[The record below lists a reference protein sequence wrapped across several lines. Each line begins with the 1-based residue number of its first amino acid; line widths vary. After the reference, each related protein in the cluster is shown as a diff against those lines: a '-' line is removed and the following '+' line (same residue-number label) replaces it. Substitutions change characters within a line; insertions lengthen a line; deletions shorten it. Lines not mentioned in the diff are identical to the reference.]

1 MVRRPVVGLALS
13 SGGPRGA
20 AHVGVLKVFEEHRI
34 PIDII
39 VGTSMGAMVGGAYA
53 AGVPIAR
60 IEEEWLKTDL
70 LRVAK
75 SFLPTF
81 PLHGWSS
88 GGNILK
94 MLQGLLGEIKIEAL
108 PIKFAAVATDI
119 DTGSEVVLQEGPL
132 VEAIRASSSIPGL
145 FVPVE
150 HEGRF
155 LVDGGL
161 VNPLPVDVA
170 RQLGAEVVI
179 AVDLGYYPQ
188 RSARPGLSKRARK
201 FLEGHFGGL
210 IPLGGLE
217 PRQSLTEK
225 EQEVLRRSAPGV
237 VSILVLASVVLQ
249 RRIVELNLKLSPP
262 DLLIRP
268 KLADNPPR
276 YHQAERGIAAGS
288 AAAEEALDQ
297 IESLALL
304 PRAEIVKRNGDH

>member
-1 MVRRPVVGLALS
+1 MRRPIIGLALS

-20 AHVGVLKVFEEHRI
+20 AHAGVLRVLEEHHI

-53 AGVPIAR
+53 AGVPITR

-70 LRVAK
+70 LRVAR

-88 GGNILK
+88 GSNVLK
-94 MLQGLLGEIKIEAL
+94 MLQGLLGQVKIEDL

-119 DTGSEVVLQEGPL
+119 ETGTEVILQKGSL

-150 HEGRF
+150 HDGRF

-161 VNPLPVDVA
+161 VNPLPVDVV
-170 RQLGAEVVI
+170 RRLGAEVVI

-188 RSARPGLSKRARK
+188 QRSGPRPGLSKRARK
-201 FLEGHFGGL
+201 FIEDRFGGL
-210 IPLGGLE
+210 IPDSWGE
-217 PRQSLTEK
+217 PRERLTSR

-237 VSILVLASVVLQ
+237 ISILVLASVVLQ
-249 RRIVELNLKLSPP
+249 RRIVELNLRLSPP
-262 DLLIRP
+262 EVLIRP
-268 KLADNPPR
+268 KLEENPPS
-276 YHQAERGIAAGS
+276 YHQAERGLAAG
-288 AAAEEALDQ
+288 AAAAQEALDL
-297 IESLALL
+297 IRSLLSSPK
-304 PRAEIVKRNGDH
+304 PR

>member
-1 MVRRPVVGLALS
+1 MARPVVGLALS

-20 AHVGVLKVFEEHRI
+20 AHAGVLRVLEEHGI

-60 IEEEWLKTDL
+60 VEEEWLKTDL

-81 PLHGWSS
+81 PLRGWSS
-88 GGNILK
+88 GSNILK
-94 MLQGLLGEIKIEAL
+94 MLQALLGDVRIEAL

-119 DTGSEVVLQEGPL
+119 DTGNEVVLQEGPL

-150 HEGRF
+150 HEGRL

-170 RQLGAEVVI
+170 RRLGAEIVI

-188 RSARPGLSKRARK
+188 RNARPGLSKRARK

-210 IPLGGLE
+210 IPLGGLA
-217 PRQSLTEK
+217 PRRRLTQK
-225 EQEVLRRSAPGV
+225 EQEVLRRSAPSV
-237 VSILVLASVVLQ
+237 VSILILASVVLQ
-249 RRIVELNLKLSPP
+249 RRIVELNLRLFPP
-262 DLLIRP
+262 DVLIRP

-276 YHQAERGIAAGS
+276 YHQAARGIAAGA

-297 IESLALL
+297 IKRLL
-304 PRAEIVKRNGDH
+304 SSPERR

>member
-1 MVRRPVVGLALS
+1 MRRPLVGLALS

-20 AHVGVLKVFEEHRI
+20 AHTGVLRVLEEHQI

-53 AGVPIAR
+53 AGVPVAR
-60 IEEEWLKTDL
+60 IEEEWLRTDL
-70 LRVAK
+70 LRMAK

-88 GGNILK
+88 GSNVFR
-94 MLQGLLGEIKIEAL
+94 MLQGVVGEVKIEDL

-119 DTGSEVVLQEGPL
+119 ETGTEIVLREGPL
-132 VEAIRASSSIPGL
+132 ATAMRASSSVPGL

-150 HEGRF
+150 HDGRF

-170 RQLGAEVVI
+170 RRLGAEMVI

-188 RSARPGLSKRARK
+188 RSGQRPGPGLSKRARK
-201 FLEGHFGGL
+201 FIEERFGGL
-210 IPLGGLE
+210 IPDSWVE
-217 PRQSLTEK
+217 PQQRLTQE

-237 VSILVLASVVLQ
+237 MSILVLASVVLQ
-249 RRIVELNLKLSPP
+249 RRIVQLSLQLSPP
-262 DLLIRP
+262 DVLIRP
-268 KLADNPPR
+268 QLAANPPR
-276 YHQAERGIAAGS
+276 YRQARRGIEAGEAAAREALEQIQSLISSPERG
-288 AAAEEALDQ
+288 
-297 IESLALL
+297 
-304 PRAEIVKRNGDH
+304 